1 MGDLMYG
8 KSYHGGY
15 YDNNTNDII
24 DNLASLYDYDFNKI
38 NKIIW
43 FDDVMFIRKPKIKRV
58 LFHNPATIV
67 FWCDGTK
74 TVVKCD
80 GEKYDPEKGLA
91 MAISKKVLGNK
102 GAYYDVIKKWVGDLM
117 PAPDDKAK

>member
-1 MGDLMYG
+1 MGDLMYD
-8 KSYHGGY
+8 KSYHSGY
-15 YDNNTNDII
+15 YDNNTNVII

-43 FDDVMFIRKPKIKRV
+43 FDDAIFIRKPKIKRV

-67 FWCDGTK
+67 FWRDGTK